1 MNRDLFIADLKQM
14 SRFYSADDLP
24 AKVADYIE
32 KRFIERIFREGR
44 TKVHKDVV
52 IGLCC
57 QYFEVRLEDMVTP
70 SRVEEIRLKR
80 QKTIYLLR
88 CFTRLSTIGIGNLF
102 NRDHTTIIASCR
114 GIEDLMDTDPGIQK
128 EIALLSRLL
137 SPQPHEYTKQN

>member
-1 MNRDLFIADLKQM
+1 M
-14 SRFYSADDLP
+14 SRFYAAEDFP

-57 QYFEVRLEDMVTP
+57 QYFDVRLEDMVTP
-70 SRVEEIRLKR
+70 SREEEIRLKR

-88 CFTRLSTIGIGNLF
+88 AFTRMTTVAIGDLF
-102 NRDHTTIIASCR
+102 NRDHTTIISSSR
-114 GIEDLMDTDPGIQK
+114 RIEDLIDTDAGIQK

-137 SPQPHEYTKQN
+137 SPQPHEFTKQN